1 MHKEVMKT
9 PCHVILGLC
18 VANVALGQWTSA
30 SYSVRFESSA
40 AATVTPGNLNQTS
53 PTGQPIRFA
62 ESISDRASAS
72 GFVAQ
77 GFLSASVITAARATS
92 IENVGTYELSQA
104 AATVSYF
111 DFITLQPPTPDLM
124 GKTGTLNAGW
134 NLSGSMPWRID
145 GGGNV
150 EYSAF
155 AKVSLAV
162 SGTGVP
168 NAFGGGEVHGLMG
181 YNTFPPNTPNISNPP
196 PGVVPVSYTFTWG
209 SRFGIQYNLNLQ
221 AEASASFG
229 FRDGWYGD
237 VGKRLESSAAGLYGQ
252 SLTWGGISSLV
263 DADGNPVTGYTVS
276 SASGFDYA
284 QAAVVPE
291 PPSTALGGGILAGC
305 LALFLRRKK
314 PGCGS
319 L

>member
-1 MHKEVMKT
+1 MKLA
-9 PCHVILGLC
+9 CHVILGLC
-18 VANVALGQWTSA
+18 VANEALGQWTSA
-30 SYSVRFESSA
+30 SYSVRFESSE
-40 AATVTPGNLNQTS
+40 AATVTPGNLNQS
-53 PTGQPIRFA
+53 SQTGQPIRFA
-62 ESISDRASAS
+62 ESISDRASVS
-72 GFVAQ
+72 GFVAP
-77 GFLSASVITAARATS
+77 GFLSANVITAARVTS
-92 IENVGTYELSQA
+92 IENIGTSQLSHA

-124 GKTGTLNAGW
+124 GKTGTLSAGW
-134 NLSGSMPWRID
+134 NLSGSMPWSIS

-155 AKVSLAV
+155 AQVSLAV

-168 NAFGGGEVHGLMG
+168 NAFGGREVHGLMG

-196 PGVVPVSYTFTWG
+196 PGVVPVSYSFTWG

-229 FRDGWYGD
+229 FRDSWYGG
-237 VGKRLESSAAGLYGQ
+237 VGKSLESSAAGLYGQ
-252 SLTWGGISSLV
+252 SLTWGGISSVV

-284 QAAVVPE
+284 QPAVVPE
-291 PPSTALGGGILAGC
+291 PSTTALGGGVLAGC
-305 LALFLRRKK
+305 LVLFLRRKK